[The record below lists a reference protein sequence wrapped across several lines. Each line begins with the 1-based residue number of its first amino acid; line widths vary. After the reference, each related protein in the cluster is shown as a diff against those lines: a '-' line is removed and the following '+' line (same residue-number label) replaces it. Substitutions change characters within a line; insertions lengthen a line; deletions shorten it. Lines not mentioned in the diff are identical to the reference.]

1 MAGRPQMPLSVI
13 MGGGNKSH
21 LTKEEIEKRKKAE
34 TRLKPKAD
42 KVSCPSWLDGVA
54 RAEWQRII
62 GDLKELE
69 LVSNLDLTALAMYC
83 DAYSKYRVASELVRK
98 EGPVIEFRNATGA
111 VNQVKHPA
119 VEVMKTMA
127 GIAKSY
133 GAEFGLSFGARARL
147 VPGPEE
153 ESKETELEKNG
164 FGDV

>member
-1 MAGRPQMPLSVI
+1 MPGRPQMPLSVI
-13 MGGGNKSH
+13 IGGGNKSH
-21 LTKEEIEKRKKAE
+21 LTKEEIEKRKKSE

-83 DAYSKYRVASELVRK
+83 DAYSKYRTASDLVRK
-98 EGPVIEFRNATGA
+98 EGPVVEFRNATGA

-133 GAEFGLSFGARARL
+133 GTEFGLSFGSRARL
-147 VPGPEE
+147 IPPETGE
-153 ESKETELEKNG
+153 DKEDELKKNG
-164 FGDV
+164 FDNV